1 MEDNRRYQLGVTA
14 SGGGGGENQS
24 QDHLRGAVVSGGGGE
39 SGGQG
44 PLRGAVASGG
54 GENGGQEPLRGAVAS
69 GGGEN
74 GGQEPL
80 RGSIVGDRP
89 AQSVDAAVGD
99 VMRVVA
105 AAACAVGVIPSA
117 PKRKRGRPKGSKKK

>member
-44 PLRGAVASGG
+44 
-54 GENGGQEPLRGAVAS
+54 PLRGAVAS